1 MFQCTE
7 REFRDHQYDNDGLCL
22 ECGEWSC
29 GGCEPDAEEYE
40 CESCGCRAVCGADQA
55 LLMGELGFCAETEE
69 LSDDNPLEE
78 DF

>member
-7 REFRDHQYDNDGLCL
+7 NEFRQHQNDFDGLCL

-40 CESCGCRAVCGADQA
+40 CEGCGCKAVCGADQA
-55 LLMGELGFCAETEE
+55 LLMGELGFCTDPFEYDA
-69 LSDDNPLEE
+69 EE
-78 DF
+78 DVREY